1 MMRKNITRR
10 LTETKIH
17 AVEIVMDGDNVNA
30 KALEPIVVYGNI
42 SELEAKRELARVHGS
57 TATIVLKKIE
67 SEEKNYQISVEDFVK
82 NAKVVDKAEETESE
96 EN

>member
-17 AVEIVMDGDNVNA
+17 AVEVVMDGDNVSTKN
-30 KALEPIVVYGNI
+30 LDPIVVYGNI
-42 SELEAKRELARVHGS
+42 SDLEAKRELTRVHGNDK
-57 TATIVLKKIE
+57 TIILKKIE

-82 NAKVVDKAEETESE
+82 NAKVVDKAEESE

>member
-1 MMRKNITRR
+1 MMRKTITRR

-17 AVEIVMDGDNVNA
+17 AVEIVMNGDDVST
-30 KALEPIVVYGNI
+30 KALEPVVVYGNI
-42 SELEAKRELARVHGS
+42 SDLEAKRELNRVHGN
-57 TATIVLKKIE
+57 TKTIVLKKVE

-82 NAKVVDKAEETESE
+82 NAKVVDKAEESE